1 MMPTCTRYMNI
12 QSRLVYTFSDADMLS
27 HGITAVVLSDE
38 CRHSMSQSPSSK
50 IWLTAS
56 NPGNTYGVH
65 G

>member
-12 QSRLVYTFSDADMLS
+12 QFRLVYTFSDADMLS

-38 CRHSMSQSPSSK
+38 CRHSVSQSPSSK

-56 NPGNTYGVH
+56 NTYGVH